1 MNPSCHQEGFKK
13 GQRGRFRERERDRER
28 RRRKSKSES
37 EGQGNE
43 TTEASRDLPSDMLMQ
58 GTECLEVQPNSRKN
72 EREAEE
78 AEMVPKGLTGN

>member
-13 GQRGRFRERERDRER
+13 GQRGRFRERDRE

-43 TTEASRDLPSDMLMQ
+43 TTEASRDLSSDMLMQ

-72 EREAEE
+72 EREGEE
-78 AEMVPKGLTGN
+78 AEIVPKGLTRN